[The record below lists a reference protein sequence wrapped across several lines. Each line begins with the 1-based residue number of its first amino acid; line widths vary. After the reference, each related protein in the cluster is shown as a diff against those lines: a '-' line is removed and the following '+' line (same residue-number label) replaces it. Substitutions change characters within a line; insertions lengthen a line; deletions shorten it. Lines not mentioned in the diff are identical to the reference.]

1 MVSTIPPQKAKF
13 KKHLMII
20 FVIMFTEVLG
30 FSMVIPIMPFL
41 GLSLGLNPFQIGLI
55 MSVFSF
61 SQLFASPITGKLSDR
76 FGRKPILLIS
86 QTSTL
91 VGFFLLGIADS
102 VWLLVAAR
110 LIDGLIGSNMTVSQ
124 AYISDVTS
132 PQDRTKIYGYSS
144 AVFGAGLI
152 FGPLIGGILS
162 TINYSIP
169 MLFAAGISLISII
182 LVILFLP
189 ESLSSKNEKIK
200 IKFNEIIPVG
210 EIKRFFKDSNVR
222 KVLLLFFVYS
232 FGFMLFITSFPL
244 FAKFQIQVTAQE
256 VGFLM
261 AWVGILRVIFQ
272 ILLINPLQKKFGEN
286 STLIFGIISL
296 VFTMVILVFTTDYIF
311 AFIPFIFIAFGTGV
325 CRPIFTS
332 KLTKSVSKE
341 ETGSVLGVNNALSSI
356 AQIITPIL
364 SGAMIQYLPSLLLPA
379 LSAIFFTI
387 LLIQWIKGSKTLTEY
402 QIPA

>member
-1 MVSTIPPQKAKF
+1 MSSTLKPQKTKF
-13 KKHLMII
+13 NRHLIII
-20 FVIMFTEVLG
+20 FIIMFTEVLG
-30 FSMVIPIMPFL
+30 FSMVLPVIPFL

-61 SQLFASPITGKLSDR
+61 SQLFASPVTGKLSDR
-76 FGRKPILLIS
+76 FGRKPVLLIS

-91 VGFFLLGIADS
+91 IGFLLLGFADS

-152 FGPLIGGILS
+152 FGPVIGGTLS
-162 TINYSIP
+162 AINYSIP

-189 ESLSSKNEKIK
+189 ESLSLKKEKIK
-200 IKFNEIIPVG
+200 IKLNEIIPIN
-210 EIKRFFKDSNVR
+210 EAKRFFKDSNVR
-222 KVLLLFFVYS
+222 KLLLLFFIYT
-232 FGFMLFITSFPL
+232 FGFMLFISSFAL
-244 FAKFQIQVTAQE
+244 FAERQVQITAQE

-261 AWVGILRVIFQ
+261 AWIGILRVIFQ
-272 ILLINPLQKKFGEN
+272 SLLINPLQKKFGED
-286 STLIFGIISL
+286 SALLMGIISM
-296 VFTMVILVFTTDYIF
+296 VFTMVILVFTTNYIF
-311 AFIPFIFIAFGTGV
+311 AFIPLIFLAFGTGV
-325 CRPIFTS
+325 SRPILTS
-332 KLTKSVSKE
+332 KLTKSVNKE

-356 AQIITPIL
+356 AQIISPIL
-364 SGAMIQYLPSLLLPA
+364 GGALIQYLPSFFLPA
-379 LSAIFFTI
+379 LSATFFI
-387 LLIQWIKGSKTLTEY
+387 LLFIQWLKGSKTST
-402 QIPA
+402 

>member
-1 MVSTIPPQKAKF
+1 MSSTLDHQKTKF
-13 KKHLMII
+13 NRHLVII
-20 FVIMFTEVLG
+20 FIIMFTEVLG
-30 FSMVIPIMPFL
+30 FSMVLPIIPFL
-41 GLSLGLNPFQIGLI
+41 GLSLGLNAFQVGLI

-61 SQLFASPITGKLSDR
+61 SQLFASPVTGKLSDR
-76 FGRKPILLIS
+76 FGRKPILLVS

-91 VGFFLLGIADS
+91 IGFLILGIANS

-152 FGPLIGGILS
+152 FGPVIGGTLS

-189 ESLSSKNEKIK
+189 ESLSLKKEKLKIK
-200 IKFNEIIPVG
+200 YNDIIPLD
-210 EIKRFFKDSNVR
+210 EARRFFKDSNVR
-222 KVLLLFFVYS
+222 KLLLLFLIYN
-232 FGFMLFITSFPL
+232 FGFMLFISSFAL
-244 FAKFQIQVTAQE
+244 FAEQQTQVTAQE

-261 AWVGILRVIFQ
+261 AWIGILRVIFQ
-272 ILLINPLQKKFGEN
+272 VLLINPLQNKFGED
-286 STLIFGIISL
+286 STLSMGIISM

-311 AFIPFIFIAFGTGV
+311 AFIPLIFIAFGTGV

-332 KLTKSVSKE
+332 KLTKSVNKE

-356 AQIITPIL
+356 GQIITPIL
-364 SGAMIQYLPSLLLPA
+364 GGALIQYLPSLFLPA
-379 LSAIFFTI
+379 LSAVFFII
-387 LLIQWIKGSKTLTEY
+387 LFFQWIKGLKKS
-402 QIPA
+402 